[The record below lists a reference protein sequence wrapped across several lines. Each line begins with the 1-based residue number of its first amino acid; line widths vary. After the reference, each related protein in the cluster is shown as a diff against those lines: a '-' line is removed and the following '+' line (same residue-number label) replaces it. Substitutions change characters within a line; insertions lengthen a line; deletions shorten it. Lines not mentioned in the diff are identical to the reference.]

1 MSDVTELRSRL
12 EELADGYEPQ
22 RVSVSVARTRGRRA
36 VRMRR
41 AATAAGSAAAI
52 GVVATVAAGG
62 LPAVYGTSG
71 PGHAAGHVSQRPGP
85 TAATALDRGMDP
97 LLQTASFGWLP
108 AGMAVNGYLTDS
120 QSQPYFQ
127 LNATAV
133 RGSGPIVTLTVYSAG
148 GQPALPDLPGGITA
162 TPIPA
167 APVNGRRAYWV
178 TKPTIGQQA
187 QLNFELR
194 WEYAPDRWADL
205 QATGM
210 RAVSVATLAASAR
223 KIAAQT
229 KFARPV
235 RVPLPMAVSGL
246 PAGLVARRA
255 VLTSGRQ
262 PSALIYFS
270 GRGNSP
276 SDSLQIGLMSSRPPK
291 LTPNTTIGRYRAY
304 EAIGP
309 RQANAVLYVFGVH
322 GFDVQITADGHAL
335 RALPGGVAGLFAR
348 LKVYGAGDPSGWT
361 LAPVRG

>member
-12 EELADGYEPQ
+12 EELADGYEPR
-22 RVSVSVARTRGRRA
+22 RVSVGLACARGRRA

-41 AATAAGSAAAI
+41 AAAAAGSAAAL
-52 GVVATVAAGG
+52 GVVVTLAAGG
-62 LPAVYGTSG
+62 LPAVLGSSAAT
-71 PGHAAGHVSQRPGP
+71 HAAGQVSRRPSP
-85 TAATALDRGMDP
+85 RTAPALDGTDP

-108 AGMAVNGYLTDS
+108 AGLAANGYLADS

-133 RGSGPIVTLTVYSAG
+133 RGSGPDVTLTVYSRG
-148 GQPALPDLPGGITA
+148 GQPALPDLPGGIPA

-167 APVNGRRAYWV
+167 TPVNGGRAYWV
-178 TKPTIGQQA
+178 TEPTIGSQA

-194 WEYAPDRWADL
+194 WEYAPGRWADL

-210 RAVSVATLAASAR
+210 RAASVGTLAATAR
-223 KIAAQT
+223 KIATQT
-229 KFARPV
+229 TFSRPV
-235 RVPLPMAVSGL
+235 RVPLPMTVSGL

-255 VLTSGRQ
+255 VLNSGRR

-270 GRGNSP
+270 GPGNSP
-276 SDSLQIGLMSSRPPK
+276 SDSFQIGLMSSVPHE

-304 EAIGP
+304 EVIQP
-309 RQANAVLYVFGVH
+309 RKASAVLYVFGVH

-335 RALPGGVAGLFAR
+335 RTLPGGVAGLFAR
-348 LKVYGAGDPSGWT
+348 LKVYDAGDPSGWT